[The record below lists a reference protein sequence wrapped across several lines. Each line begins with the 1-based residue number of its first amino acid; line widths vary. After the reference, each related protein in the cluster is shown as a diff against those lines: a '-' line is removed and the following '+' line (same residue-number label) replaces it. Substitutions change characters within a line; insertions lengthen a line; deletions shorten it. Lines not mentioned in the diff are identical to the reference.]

1 MWVTA
6 FLWSA
11 DTNLCTL
18 FFVWVS
24 QSAGERPARASNHWS
39 ACLHGFFFLLL
50 PYPSLL
56 LFFLSLSSSSSSPLI
71 FAHFP
76 LTSEYTR
83 RREGKKKRHKLSKSY
98 WPTLPDLA
106 LGIHISAKE
115 FQEQFFFLSS
125 TPLSSWA
132 FSAGG
137 HFPHIKCLI
146 PTWAPTA
153 RYTSG

>member
-39 ACLHGFFFLLL
+39 ACLHVFF
-50 PYPSLL
+50 
-56 LFFLSLSSSSSSPLI
+56 SSSPLPLS
-71 FAHFP
+71 FAVFP
-76 LTSEYTR
+76 LTLQLIIFPSHICSFSIDKWVHEETGG
-83 RREGKKKRHKLSKSY
+83 EKKKRHKLSKSY